1 MKRKRKLLTVPAV
14 LCLVCCLL
22 LGGCAKKPP
31 DAQRE
36 TQSDSGEPALGV
48 PLIRDGVTDYTIV
61 IPDGADE
68 AVVRAAGTLRAAIA
82 KLAPIGDF
90 ITDFDYRHGQ
100 AVPKAEDRMILIGD
114 TCLPQS
120 SAAREATGL
129 GDFVLKLDGSTV
141 IVNGWESSAVVSGVT
156 ELIRVIKLYTEGGSV
171 TLPQELCTV
180 REVNPTVNAM
190 HLEHLSGTRG
200 GLSDSGNGGRCV
212 TVTGV
217 SEAGISAYASALAA
231 AGYTEGDSNTSDGL
245 SYRCYLSDT
254 YALHLLYTAGEQAL
268 RVIADPR
275 SGSALPPTGEENLYE
290 HKIPSLAIS
299 VSVELSNICDAKNG
313 TGYNGMCYLYRLADG
328 SFLVFDG
335 GWDQPEQGDRI
346 YSLLRAYSPDAE
358 RITVAA
364 WIITHAHSDHIGG
377 FVNFANRYAGRNGVT
392 VERVIY
398 SLPSADFQSQTK
410 ITQNVSKLT
419 SAVRAAG
426 AEASQAH
433 PGQVFRLRNAKL
445 EILWTLDLY
454 GKDRLDEVNTS
465 SIVSRLELEGQSF
478 LMLGD
483 MSFSA
488 RKRIMQIYT
497 DALKSDFVQVAHHGA
512 DGGGSVDFYEAV
524 GARYVLWPASTLL
537 YEGGRD
543 ADGVYRGGVKYAA
556 QNRLFLELEIGKTLF
571 VAGATNDVIPLPYAG
586 ENAESLPRKAA

>member
-1 MKRKRKLLTVPAV
+1 MRKVRNKLTVLTALCVAV
-14 LCLVCCLL
+14 CLWF
-22 LGGCAKKPP
+22 GGCGEKQPP
-31 DAQRE
+31 EREE
-36 TQSDSGEPALGV
+36 TQSESREEVEGLPIV
-48 PLIRDGVTDYTIV
+48 RNGVTDYTIV

-68 AVVRAAGTLRAAIA
+68 AVVSAAGTLRAALA

-100 AVPKAEDRMILIGD
+100 ATPKADDRMILIGD
-114 TCLPQS
+114 TCLPKS
-120 SAAREATGL
+120 RAALETVGL
-129 GDFVLKLDGSTV
+129 GDFILKADGNDIV
-141 IVNGWESSAVVSGVT
+141 VNGWESSAIVSGVT
-156 ELIRVIKLYTEGGSV
+156 ELIRAIKVHSDGKNV
-171 TLPQELCTV
+171 TLPQNLCTV

-190 HLEHLSGTRG
+190 HLERLDGTRG

-217 SEAGISAYASALAA
+217 SGDGFSAYASALES
-231 AGYTEGDSNTSDGL
+231 AGYTAGAVNTIDGL
-245 SYRCYLSDT
+245 SYRSYISED
-254 YALHLLYTAGEQAL
+254 YALHLLYTKAEQKV
-268 RVIADPR
+268 RVIAESR
-275 SGSALPPTGEENLYE
+275 SGSALPPTEAENVYE
-290 HKIPSLAIS
+290 KTVPSLAIS
-299 VSVELSNICDAKNG
+299 VSIELSDICDAKNG
-313 TGYNGMCYLYRLADG
+313 TGYNGMCYIYRLADG
-328 SFLVFDG
+328 SFLVWDG
-335 GWDQPEQGDRI
+335 GWNQPEQGERI
-346 YSLLRAYSPDAE
+346 YSLLRAYSPDAD

-364 WIITHAHSDHIGG
+364 WIITHPHSDHIGG
-377 FVNFANRYAGRNGVT
+377 FVNFANRYTGKNGVT

-419 SAVRAAG
+419 SAVRATG
-426 AEASQAH
+426 ATVTQAH
-433 PGQVFRLRNAKL
+433 PGQVFRIRNAKL

-454 GKDRLDEVNTS
+454 GKDKLDEVNTS

-488 RKRIMQIYT
+488 RKAIMQIYG

-543 ADGVYRGGVKYAA
+543 ANGILRGGVKNAA
-556 QNRLFLELEIGKTLF
+556 QNRLFLKLETGKTLF
-571 VAGATNDVIPLPYAG
+571 IAGATNDVIPLPYAG